1 MLFLEIFCRNLL
13 KRNYLIFVFFDMTFT
28 GYFYTWFKIS
38 DTVRKQCVIIE
49 RLSCFFFNPI
59 FKFNIPLKSI
69 LRVIKFS
76 SNILCSTALKTEGL
90 KPVFWCLIKPSI
102 PALRYNV
109 LQFWTL
115 LGSTPANLVSSRPE
129 IPAFSFSSKSAK
141 LSKVD

>member
-1 MLFLEIFCRNLL
+1 
-13 KRNYLIFVFFDMTFT
+13 
-28 GYFYTWFKIS
+28 
-38 DTVRKQCVIIE
+38 
-49 RLSCFFFNPI
+49 
-59 FKFNIPLKSI
+59 